1 LPESGRG
8 PAPPPLD
15 HAANLLGALAF
26 AVTDRTVDAVAETGE
41 SGTAAVALS
50 ALYQFLDRPTVD
62 LLRRVL
68 GLTSSGAVRLV
79 DRLES
84 AGWVQR
90 VSAPDGRAT
99 AVVLTSAGRRIAK
112 RVSAARINLL
122 KQMLSTLPSAKL
134 SELDDILSL
143 LLVGFMRGPGAV
155 RWMCRFC
162 DMHACGW
169 EAGHCPV
176 RNAARERF
184 GAPKRD
190 VAEQ

>member
-1 LPESGRG
+1 
-8 PAPPPLD
+8 LD
-15 HAANLLGALAF
+15 HAANLLGALAL
-26 AVTDRTVDAVAETGE
+26 ALTDRAFDAVAEVGE
-41 SGTAAVALS
+41 AGTTAVALS

-84 AGWVQR
+84 MGWVR
-90 VSAPDGRAT
+90 RGTAPDGRAT
-99 AVVLTSAGRRIAK
+99 AVLLTSAGRKIAK
-112 RVSAARINLL
+112 RVSAARTNAL
-122 KQMLSTLPSAKL
+122 KQALSTLSPAKL
-134 SELDDILSL
+134 IELEDLLSV
-143 LLVGFMRGPGAV
+143 LLVGLMRGPGAT

-169 EAGHCPV
+169 AEGHCPV

-184 GAPKRD
+184 GAASRD
-190 VAEQ
+190 HAPG